1 MEEEM
6 TLLKKLEQK
15 QGFTDT
21 EIRIA
26 DYILINLEDVPNM
39 FIQELA
45 ENTFSS
51 HSAIIRLSQKLG
63 YSGYRN
69 FKIAL
74 IHEIQS
80 NKHAFAHVDPN
91 FPFLPS
97 DSSID
102 IAKKMADLTIE
113 TIRKTLV
120 KLDKNQLNKAVDIV
134 RNANRIYL
142 FGNGDSQIRARSFQN
157 KFIKINKHL
166 IIADE
171 YGEATWNALNLEK
184 TDCAIFIS
192 YAGSSVAHLKI
203 LKYLASMKIPT
214 ILLTGNSESTMSK
227 LCELTLEVPYD
238 EYDFFKVGT
247 FSSQISFEYILDTLF
262 SIIYAKEY
270 TKNLNNLKQKE
281 KAFRKWE
288 LD

>member
-1 MEEEM
+1 M

-21 EIRIA
+21 EKRIA
-26 DYILINLEDVPNM
+26 DFILINQEDVPNM
-39 FIQELA
+39 YIQELA
-45 ENTFSS
+45 ENTYTS

-63 YSGYRN
+63 FSGYRN
-69 FKIAL
+69 FKVAL

-80 NKHAFAHVDPN
+80 NKHTIAHVDPN
-91 FPFLPS
+91 FPFLPT
-97 DSSID
+97 DSSIN

-113 TIRKTLV
+113 TISKTIG
-120 KLDKNQLNKAVDIV
+120 KLDKDQLNKAVEMI
-134 RNANRIYL
+134 RNSKRIYL
-142 FGNGDSQIRARSFQN
+142 FANGDSQIRARSFQN

-171 YGEATWNALNLEK
+171 YGETTWNTLSMDNL
-184 TDCAIFIS
+184 DCAIFIS
-192 YAGSSVAHLKI
+192 YAGNSVSYMKI
-203 LKYLASMKIPT
+203 LKYLAAMKIPS
-214 ILLTGNSESTMSK
+214 IMLTGNSESTVSK
-227 LCELTLEVPYD
+227 LCNLTIEVPHD

-270 TKNLNNLKQKE
+270 TSNLNNLKKKE
-281 KAFRKWE
+281 EYIKKWE
-288 LD
+288 LL

>member
-1 MEEEM
+1 M

-171 YGEATWNALNLEK
+171 YGETTWNALNLEK

>member
-1 MEEEM
+1 M

-21 EIRIA
+21 EKRIA
-26 DYILINLEDVPNM
+26 DFILMNQEDVPNM
-39 FIQELA
+39 YIQELA
-45 ENTFSS
+45 ENTFTS

-63 YSGYRN
+63 FSGYRN
-69 FKIAL
+69 FKVAL

-80 NKHAFAHVDPN
+80 NKHTISHVDPN
-91 FPFLPS
+91 FPFLPT
-97 DSSID
+97 DSSIN

-113 TIRKTLV
+113 TIRKTMG
-120 KLDKNQLNKAVDIV
+120 KLDKDQLNKAVEII
-134 RNANRIYL
+134 RNAKRVYL

-171 YGEATWNALNLEK
+171 YGETTWNTLSMDDL
-184 TDCAIFIS
+184 DCAIFIS
-192 YAGSSVAHLKI
+192 YTGNSASYIKI
-203 LKYLASMKIPT
+203 IKYLASMKIPS
-214 ILLTGNSESTMSK
+214 IMLTGNSESIMSR
-227 LCELTLEVPYD
+227 LCNLTIEVPHD

-270 TKNLNNLKQKE
+270 TSNLNNLKKKE
-281 KAFRKWE
+281 EAIKKWE
-288 LD
+288 LL

>member
-1 MEEEM
+1 M

-63 YSGYRN
+63 FSGYRN

-102 IAKKMADLTIE
+102 IGKKMADLTIE
-113 TIRKTLV
+113 SIRKTLV

>member
-1 MEEEM
+1 M
-6 TLLKKLEQK
+6 TLLHKLEHK

-21 EIRIA
+21 EKRIA
-26 DYILINLEDVPNM
+26 DFILINQEDVPNM

-45 ENTFSS
+45 ENTFTS
-51 HSAIIRLSQKLG
+51 HSAIIRLTQKLG
-63 YSGYRN
+63 FSGYRN
-69 FKIAL
+69 FKVAL

-80 NKHAFAHVDPN
+80 NKHTIAHVDPN
-91 FPFLPS
+91 FPFLPT
-97 DSSID
+97 DSSIN

-120 KLDKNQLNKAVDIV
+120 KLERNQLNKAVDLI
-134 RNANRIYL
+134 RSSKRIFL

-157 KFIKINKHL
+157 KFIKINKQL

-171 YGEATWNALNLEK
+171 YGETTWNSLSMDQL
-184 TDCAIFIS
+184 DCAIFIS
-192 YAGSSVAHLKI
+192 YAGNSASYTKI
-203 LKYLASMKIPT
+203 IKYLASMKIPL
-214 ILLTGNSESTMSK
+214 IMLTGNSESTMSK
-227 LCELTLEVPYD
+227 LCNLTIEVPHD

-270 TKNLNNLKQKE
+270 TSNLNDLKKKE
-281 KAFRKWE
+281 EAIKKWD
-288 LD
+288 LL

>member
-1 MEEEM
+1 M

>member
-1 MEEEM
+1 M

-26 DYILINLEDVPNM
+26 DFILINQEDVPNM
-39 FIQELA
+39 YIQELA
-45 ENTFSS
+45 ENTYTS

-63 YSGYRN
+63 FSGYRN
-69 FKIAL
+69 FKVAL

-80 NKHAFAHVDPN
+80 NKHTIGHVDPN
-91 FPFLPS
+91 FPFLPT
-97 DSSID
+97 DSSIN

-113 TIRKTLV
+113 TIRKTMG
-120 KLDKNQLNKAVDIV
+120 KLDKEQLNKAVEMI
-134 RNANRIYL
+134 RNAKRIYL

-171 YGEATWNALNLEK
+171 YGETAWNTLSMDK
-184 TDCAIFIS
+184 FDCAIIIS
-192 YAGSSVAHLKI
+192 YAGNSASYMKL
-203 LKYLASMKIPT
+203 LKYLAAMKIPS
-214 ILLTGNSESTMSK
+214 IMLTGNSESTVSK
-227 LCELTLEVPYD
+227 LCNLTIEVPHD

-270 TKNLNNLKQKE
+270 TSNLNNLKKKE
-281 KAFRKWE
+281 DALKKWD
-288 LD
+288 LL

>member
-1 MEEEM
+1 M

-26 DYILINLEDVPNM
+26 DYILINLEEVPNM
-39 FIQELA
+39 YIQELA
-45 ENTFSS
+45 ENTFTS

-63 YSGYRN
+63 FSGYRN
-69 FKIAL
+69 FKVAL

-80 NKHAFAHVDPN
+80 NKHAYAHVDPN
-91 FPFLPS
+91 FPFLPT
-97 DSSID
+97 DSSIN

-120 KLDKNQLNKAVDIV
+120 KMDKNQLNKAVEMV

-166 IIADE
+166 LIADE
-171 YGEATWNALNLEK
+171 YGEATWNALNVEK

-192 YAGSSVAHLKI
+192 YTGNSVLYMKI
-203 LKYLASMKIPT
+203 LKYFASMKIPT
-214 ILLTGNSESTMSK
+214 IMLTGNSDSTMSK
-227 LCELTLEVPYD
+227 LCELTIEVPHD

-262 SIIYAKEY
+262 SIIYAKDY
-270 TKNLNNLKQKE
+270 TKNLHNLKKKE
-281 KAFRKWE
+281 EAFKKWG
-288 LD
+288 L

>member
-1 MEEEM
+1 MN
-6 TLLKKLEQK
+6 LLKKLEEK

-26 DYILINLEDVPNM
+26 DYILINQEDVPNM

-45 ENTFSS
+45 ENTFTS

-69 FKIAL
+69 FKVAL

-80 NKHAFAHVDPN
+80 NKHAVAHVDPN
-91 FPFLPS
+91 FPFLPT
-97 DSSID
+97 DSSIN

-120 KLDKNQLNKAVDIV
+120 KLDQNQLNKAVEMM
-134 RNANRIYL
+134 RNANKIYL

-171 YGEATWNALNLEK
+171 YGEATWNALSLGK

-192 YAGSSVAHLKI
+192 YAGSSYFYLNI

-214 ILLTGNSESTMSK
+214 IILTANSESSISK
-227 LCELTLEVPYD
+227 LCELIIEVPYD

-270 TKNLNNLKQKE
+270 TKNLLDLKKKE
-281 KAFRKWE
+281 EAIRKWE
-288 LD
+288 LH